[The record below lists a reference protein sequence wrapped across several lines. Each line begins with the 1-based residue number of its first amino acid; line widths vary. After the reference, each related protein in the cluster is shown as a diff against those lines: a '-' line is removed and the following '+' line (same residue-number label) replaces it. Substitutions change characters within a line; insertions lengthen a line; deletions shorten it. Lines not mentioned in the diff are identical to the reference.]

1 MSSSSSSS
9 SSTQPILIN
18 ISKSEMAGKCDEK
31 CKYSFNYQTS
41 LNCNASNYGTYL
53 SLTYDNTSK
62 PPVVFN
68 NNPYTVNNIEIYSP
82 SIHKFNNNVTDVE
95 IIINHT
101 SNNTGAPLMVC
112 IPVNTSGISTEG
124 SQILEDMITQTTS
137 YPLKSGDN
145 PIALHLDKFN
155 LKSLVPYQPFY
166 YYTSSSNYDVIVF
179 SITSALFISQ
189 NSLTKLQTIISA
201 STDIVAG
208 GINNALF
215 YNVTGPAASSLTDDG
230 IYIDCQPTG
239 NSEETADVVFT
250 KNSVYDL
257 GKYVNSEYLLYI
269 IGPILMATLIVS
281 IYKLFVFLNSSFS
294 K

>member
-1 MSSSSSSS
+1 MSTLP
-9 SSTQPILIN
+9 STQPIPIN
-18 ISKSEMAGKCDEK
+18 ISKSEMSGKCDEK
-31 CKYSFNYQTS
+31 CMYSFKYQTS

-53 SLTYDNTSK
+53 SLTYDNTSN
-62 PPVVFN
+62 PPVIFN

-82 SIHKFNNNVTDVE
+82 SIHKFNNNITDVE

-101 SNNTGAPLMVC
+101 SNNTGMPLMVC

-124 SQILEDMITQTTS
+124 SQILDDVINQTTS

-145 PIALHLDKFN
+145 SIALHLNKYN
-155 LKSLVPYQPFY
+155 LNSIVPSQPFY
-166 YYTSSSNYDVIVF
+166 YYVSSSNSNVIVF

-189 NSLTKLQTIISA
+189 NSLKNLQTIISA
-201 STDIVAG
+201 STNIIAG

-215 YNVTGPAASSLTDDG
+215 YNGSGPSSSSLNTDDG

-239 NSEETADVVFT
+239 NSEETADVVFS

-257 GKYVNSEYLLYI
+257 GSYFNTEYILYFL
-269 IGPILMATLIVS
+269 GPILMVALIVT
-281 IYKLFVFLNSSFS
+281 IYKIFIIIISTFS